1 MEYTAEKIR
10 ALKAEK
16 DAVILAHYYA
26 PDEAQAVADYVGDSF
41 YLAKAATETRSQT
54 IVFCGV
60 HFMGESAKILNP
72 SRRVL
77 MPDLTADCAMAHMAT
92 EEQIKKLRAEV
103 RDLAVVCYINSTAR
117 LKSLSDVCVTSS
129 NAVKIARA
137 LPEKNILFI
146 PDQNLGEYVAA
157 QVPEKNFYFSGGYC
171 PVHAHL
177 TEESVLAA
185 RAAHPAAEVL
195 THPECTEK
203 VRAAS
208 DFIGSTAEIIAR
220 AEKSGAA
227 EFIVC
232 TEPGVLFELR
242 RRCAGKKFYPAAPEC
257 LDMKRN
263 TLAGIGNCLAS
274 GSGEVVLE
282 EADMLSAERPLR
294 RMLELAK

>member
-1 MEYTAEKIR
+1 MKYTAEKIR

-137 LPEKNILFI
+137 LPEKIYCLYPTKTWVNMSPRRSLKRIFTFRAVTAPYTRTLPKKACSRQKRRI
-146 PDQNLGEYVAA
+146 PQPRCSRTPNAPKKCAPRQTLSEALQRSLPAPKRAERRNLSSAPNRAYCLNSDAA
-157 QVPEKNFYFSGGYC
+157 
-171 PVHAHL
+171 
-177 TEESVLAA
+177 VLAKSFTLP
-185 RAAHPAAEVL
+185 RPN
-195 THPECTEK
+195 
-203 VRAAS
+203 AS
-208 DFIGSTAEIIAR
+208 T
-220 AEKSGAA
+220 
-227 EFIVC
+227 
-232 TEPGVLFELR
+232 
-242 RRCAGKKFYPAAPEC
+242 
-257 LDMKRN
+257 
-263 TLAGIGNCLAS
+263 
-274 GSGEVVLE
+274 
-282 EADMLSAERPLR
+282 
-294 RMLELAK
+294 